1 MSHTMGLV
9 DCYCGRRAVL
19 RTSWT
24 DDNPGRRFHACLQ
37 YSGGGCSFF
46 DWEDPPMCRRSR
58 VIIPGLLRKIN
69 ALKEDVNALKED
81 VNALEEEVGGLRRT
95 NRRLVKLV
103 VYLPVIF
110 AVACWIWSALFAVE
124 KPNGV
129 PRNAYMLA

>member
-24 DDNPGRRFHACLQ
+24 DDNPGRRFHSCLQ

-46 DWEDPPMCRRSR
+46 DWEDPPMCRRSK

-69 ALKEDVNALKED
+69 ALKEDVF
-81 VNALEEEVGGLRRT
+81 ALEEKVEGLRRT
-95 NRRLVKLV
+95 NRRLIKLV

-110 AVACWIWSALFAVE
+110 VVACWIWSALFAVE
-124 KPNGV
+124 KPNVV